1 MQRWM
6 AVACAHTVCAEQ
18 NGAVP
23 SRRDHLP
30 GDLDP
35 LWRELLAVGVVAQD
49 VTVSGIARYG
59 RVHAAVAERAIDGC
73 RSAGMLGPDGAV
85 DPVTA
90 AELVADLPIER
101 VASVHAAVARHLMTG
116 GPDQLV
122 AALHHARA
130 AGTLVPLDE
139 LVSMAE
145 RGGRLSLS
153 LHDYASAYELLSVA
167 VEFGS
172 PGDHGANGRRLCDL
186 AAAADGLGRVGE
198 ARDLLARAAVLGELA
213 DDSALVV
220 RAAVQYAQPV
230 DWYAGDQRAT
240 ALLQRAEEL
249 ASTEG
254 QRVAVS
260 AARALAEMR
269 IPVMAGDIDQQLA
282 WVTRAGVAYRAAD
295 EALAASAVCDLEVRG
310 LALLA
315 WRATHRAPRFLEQ
328 RLAASTEALD
338 AAQRLRHPSNQV
350 EAAVW
355 LAVDALEHGDRS
367 LYDEALSVAR
377 WVAERDG
384 NPRLKWRAYCL
395 AAGAAL
401 LDGDL
406 VVAEHFRAQ
415 ARDLGQR
422 IASPGWLAADLLL
435 LGEQL
440 IARDDPAEMVGYLRP
455 DDAAEM
461 ISPIGRA
468 TMGYLHARCGNTELA
483 ERFVRIALRRL
494 DDESSYLLLCTRAAA
509 AVVAAELEPL
519 AHELVPLLEPWVDRV
534 SLDAHGWWCDGPVAL
549 WLAELRLLVGDQAGV
564 MHLVDAGEQRAQS
577 INDVRSLRRAAVL
590 RSRVAAA
597 SPRRRPG
604 TGHELAP
611 FLAEPLTARECEILR
626 YLAAG
631 RTNREIAS
639 TMAFSV
645 STVRAATMA
654 IYRKLEAN
662 GRTEAVARA
671 LQLGLL
677 EAVP

>member
-1 MQRWM
+1 MPSTR
-6 AVACAHTVCAEQ
+6 AVQ
-18 NGAVP
+18 P
-23 SRRDHLP
+23 R
-30 GDLDP
+30 DLDP
-35 LWRELLAVGVVAQD
+35 LWRELVAVGLVAQD
-49 VTVSGIARYG
+49 VTVSGLARYG
-59 RVHAAVAERAIDGC
+59 KVHAAVAERAIEGC
-73 RSAGMLGPDGAV
+73 RSAGVIGPDGSI

-101 VASVHAAVARHLMTG
+101 VASVHAAAARHLMTG

-139 LVSMAE
+139 LVFMAE

-172 PGDHGANGRRLCDL
+172 PGDHGPNGRRLCDL

-198 ARDLLARAAVLGELA
+198 ARDLLSRAAVLGELA
-213 DDSALVV
+213 EDPALVV

-230 DWYAGDQRAT
+230 DWYAGDPRAT
-240 ALLQRAEEL
+240 ALLQRAEDL
-249 ASTEG
+249 ASTDG
-254 QRVAVS
+254 QRVAVA

-269 IPVMAGDIDQQLA
+269 IPVPAGDIDQQLA
-282 WVTRAGVAYRAAD
+282 WVTRPGVAHRVAD
-295 EALAASAVCDLEVRG
+295 DALAASEHCDLEVRG
-310 LALLA
+310 LALLS
-315 WRATHRAPRFLEQ
+315 WRATHRAPRFLAR

-355 LAVDALEHGDRS
+355 LAVDALESGDRS
-367 LYDEALSVAR
+367 LFDEALSVAR

-406 VVAEHFRAQ
+406 DAAEGFRAQ
-415 ARDLGQR
+415 ACELGQR

-440 IARDDPAEMVGYLRP
+440 IARDDPAELAGYLLD
-455 DDAAEM
+455 DDATEM

-468 TMGYLHARCGNTELA
+468 VMGYLHARCGNGAAA
-483 ERFVRIALRRL
+483 ERLVRLALRRL
-494 DDESSYLLLCTRAAA
+494 DEESSYLLLCTRATA
-509 AVVAAELEPL
+509 AVVAAELDQL
-519 AHELVPLLEPWVDRV
+519 AVELVPLLEPWADRV
-534 SLDAHGWWCDGPVAL
+534 ALDANGWWCDGPVAL
-549 WLAELRLLVGDQAGV
+549 WLAELHLLTGDHDQV
-564 MHLVDAGEQRAQS
+564 PHLVEAGEQRAHA
-577 INDVRSLRRAAVL
+577 INDVRSLRRAAAIRH
-590 RSRVAAA
+590 RSAQRG
-597 SPRRRPG
+597 PRRRSPSG
-604 TGHELAP
+604 VDIAAE
-611 FLAEPLTARECEILR
+611 LAEPLSEREREVLR
-626 YLAAG
+626 HLAAG

-639 TMAFSV
+639 AMAFSV
-645 STVRAATMA
+645 STVRGATMA
-654 IYRKLEAN
+654 IYRKLDAN
-662 GRTEAVARA
+662 GRTDAVALA

-677 EAVP
+677 EHVAERT

>member
-1 MQRWM
+1 MPTGGHVHDHPLTQ
-6 AVACAHTVCAEQ
+6 Q

-23 SRRDHLP
+23 TSVSLHP
-30 GDLDP
+30 GDIDP
-35 LWRELLAVGVVAQD
+35 LWRELVAVGLVAQD

-59 RVHAAVAERAIDGC
+59 RVHAAVAERAIEGC
-73 RSAGMLGPDGAV
+73 RTAGIIASDGSV

-139 LVSMAE
+139 LVFMAE

-213 DDSALVV
+213 DDPALVV

-230 DWYAGDQRAT
+230 DWYAGDPRAT

-249 ASTEG
+249 AGTEG
-254 QRVAVS
+254 QRVAVA

-269 IPVMAGDIDQQLA
+269 IPVIAGDLDQQLA
-282 WVTRAGVAYRAAD
+282 WVTRPGVAYRVAD
-295 EALAASAVCDLEVRG
+295 EALAASATCDLEVRG

-350 EAAVW
+350 ESAVW
-355 LAVDALEHGDRS
+355 LAVDALENGDRS

-384 NPRLKWRAYCL
+384 NPRLKWRAYCM

-406 VVAEHFRAQ
+406 ESAGRFRLQ
-415 ARDLGQR
+415 ARELGQQ

-435 LGEQL
+435 MGEEL
-440 IARDDPAEMVGYLRP
+440 VARDDPGEMVRYLLD

-468 TMGYLHARCGNTELA
+468 LMGHLHARCGHAELA
-483 ERFVRIALRRL
+483 DRFVRLALRRL
-494 DDESSYLLLCTRAAA
+494 DEESSYLLLCSRAAA
-509 AVVAAELEPL
+509 AVAAAELEQL
-519 AHELVPLLEPWVDRV
+519 AAELVPLLEPWVDRIV
-534 SLDAHGWWCDGPVAL
+534 LDANGWWCDGPVAL
-549 WLAELRLLVGDQAGV
+549 WLAEL
-564 MHLVDAGEQRAQS
+564 HLVTGNQAPVRNLVDLGEQRAHA
-577 INDVRSLRRAAVL
+577 INDVRSLRRAAAL
-590 RSRVAAA
+590 RGRLASA
-597 SPRRRPG
+597 SPRRHVVAGP
-604 TGHELAP
+604 EAAP
-611 FLAEPLTARECEILR
+611 DPADPLSAREREVLR
-626 YLAAG
+626 HLAAG
-631 RTNREIAS
+631 RTNREIAA
-639 TMAFSV
+639 TMSFSV

-662 GRTEAVARA
+662 GRTDAVARA

-677 EAVP
+677 EPVP

>member
-1 MQRWM
+1 M
-6 AVACAHTVCAEQ
+6 AS
-18 NGAVP
+18 
-23 SRRDHLP
+23 SRAPHV

-49 VTVSGIARYG
+49 VSVSGIARYG

-73 RSAGMLGPDGAV
+73 RAAAVIGPDGSV

-122 AALHHARA
+122 EALHHARA

-139 LVSMAE
+139 LVFMAE

-230 DWYAGDQRAT
+230 DWYAGDPRAT
-240 ALLQRAEEL
+240 ALLQRAEEV
-249 ASTEG
+249 AGTDG
-254 QRVAVS
+254 QRVAVT

-269 IPVMAGDIDQQLA
+269 IPVIAGDIDQQLA
-282 WVTRAGVAYRAAD
+282 WVTRPGVAHRVAD
-295 EALAASAVCDLEVRG
+295 DALAASSSCDLEVRG

-315 WRATHRAPRFLEQ
+315 WRATHRAPRFLE
-328 RLAASTEALD
+328 RRIATSTEALD

-406 VVAEHFRAQ
+406 DSAERFRLH
-415 ARDLGQR
+415 ARALGQQ

-435 LGEQL
+435 LGEQV
-440 IARDDPAEMVGYLRP
+440 IARDDPAEMAGYLR
-455 DDAAEM
+455 DDEAVEM

-468 TMGYLHARCGNTELA
+468 VMSFLHARCGNPDIA
-483 ERFVRIALRRL
+483 ERFVRRALRRL
-494 DDESSYLLLCTRAAA
+494 DEESSYLLLCTRAS
-509 AVVAAELEPL
+509 AVAVAAGLEQV
-519 AHELVPLLEPWVDRV
+519 AAELVPLLEPWVDRV
-534 SLDAHGWWCDGPVAL
+534 ALDANGWWCDGPVAL
-549 WLAELRLLVGDQAGV
+549 WVAELQLLRGELDQV
-564 MHLVDAGEQRAQS
+564 EHLLDAGEQLAHA
-577 INDVRSLRRAAVL
+577 INDVRALRRAAAVRAQL
-590 RSRVAAA
+590 APGSMRRRVMAVADPAAA
-597 SPRRRPG
+597 
-604 TGHELAP
+604 
-611 FLAEPLTARECEILR
+611 LAEPLTAREREVLR
-626 YLAAG
+626 HLAAG

-639 TMAFSV
+639 AMAFSV

-654 IYRKLEAN
+654 IYRKLAAN
-662 GRTEAVARA
+662 GRTAAVARA

-677 EAVP
+677 ERVP